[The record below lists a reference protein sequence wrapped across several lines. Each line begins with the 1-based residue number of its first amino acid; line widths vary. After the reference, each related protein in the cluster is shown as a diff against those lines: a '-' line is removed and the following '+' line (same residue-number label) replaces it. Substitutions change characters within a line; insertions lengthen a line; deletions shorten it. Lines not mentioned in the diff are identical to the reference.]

1 MLKTLFIISILFFN
15 FTNLSYSN
23 ETQKSVKINKTFLKD
38 SHWNFRLKKIERIN
52 DILKIS
58 IRYSNKGAYRRPIFL
73 AQGSTQ
79 AITSINDEGSV
90 ESNPAPNTDVP
101 AAILKSFHSNKIFE
115 AINIEGITIDAFTNV
130 EKNKGKTAIFTFN
143 IGNVEIDKAY
153 FVSNWVT
160 MIMRGATGVIPIN
173 ILIDVPVK

>member
-1 MLKTLFIISILFFN
+1 MIKILFIISIIFTS
-15 FTNLSYSN
+15 FTNLSHSD
-23 ETQKSVKINKTFLKD
+23 EIQESVKINKTFLKD

-52 DILKIS
+52 DTLKIS

-90 ESNPAPNTDVP
+90 ESNPAPNIEAP
-101 AAILKSFHSNKIFE
+101 AAILKSFQSGKIYE
-115 AINIEGITIDAFTNV
+115 AINIEGVTIAEFTNV
-130 EKNKGKTAIFTFN
+130 EKNKGKTATFTFN
-143 IGNVEIDKAY
+143 IENDQLEKAY

-173 ILIDVPVK
+173 ILIDIPKK